1 MNFLSCCPTLRE
13 KETTDKARPM
23 VKQFSARG
31 VKVAA
36 SGSFRSNYTLEYI
49 RTRQSNKELE
59 VSSTFSRGARM
70 VQW

>member
-1 MNFLSCCPTLRE
+1 
-13 KETTDKARPM
+13 M

-49 RTRQSNKELE
+49 TKLQGIKDLE
-59 VSSTFSRGARM
+59 VSSTISWGARM
-70 VQW
+70 VQRGERQIGLVMAWCRTVCEGWRS